1 MTGNRVYNNAGT
13 SGILISG
20 GNTDVD
26 ITLNEVYGNGYW
38 GIQCTTIASYVADI
52 LYNDVHGNGY
62 SGLYI
67 NTGNGANV
75 NYNIFYGNGV
85 AGVANYNYAVQ
96 NASVNSVNARY
107 NWWGD
112 TVTAEMDAGGNPKNI
127 GRIYDVYDNASYGT
141 VDYAGWLSA
150 AVVLPAQGS
159 SKITSPLDGAVLKT
173 TELRIQGIAVA
184 PLGVEQVEVSL
195 DGGASWQLATGTGSW
210 SYVWSSPADGTY
222 TLLSRVTDSANN
234 VETPGAGV
242 TITID
247 SSLPTTSGSLTD
259 DETWSGTVTLTGDI
273 TVPDGVTLT
282 IEPGTQVR
290 AMALNDDQGGGT
302 DTSRIELI
310 VNGVL
315 SAAGT
320 EGSPI
325 VFTSNSGNP
334 AGGDWTGIRL
344 VPGSNGA
351 DLSMSHCTVRYCETG
366 VDYQSSGY
374 SADIGLD
381 HCTFEYASQD
391 GVYVYA
397 TSGAKLTLTVSD
409 STIQETGRY
418 GVYTYAYNT
427 TAEIDAQ
434 VTGNTIQDTASYGL
448 YILASSTSTSQN
460 DVQVTGNTVQRAG
473 YYGIYGYANNGAM
486 SIEVSDNEVSEIMG
500 NLAAMQAST

>member
-1 MTGNRVYNNAGT
+1 MLEQPGGRHVYLVIAGDGQRRQHGDAR
-13 SGILISG
+13 SG
-20 GNTDVD
+20 
-26 ITLNEVYGNGYW
+26 
-38 GIQCTTIASYVADI
+38 
-52 LYNDVHGNGY
+52 
-62 SGLYI
+62 
-67 NTGNGANV
+67 
-75 NYNIFYGNGV
+75 
-85 AGVANYNYAVQ
+85 
-96 NASVNSVNARY
+96 
-107 NWWGD
+107 
-112 TVTAEMDAGGNPKNI
+112 M
-127 GRIYDVYDNASYGT
+127 
-141 VDYAGWLSA
+141 
-150 AVVLPAQGS
+150 
-159 SKITSPLDGAVLKT
+159 
-173 TELRIQGIAVA
+173 
-184 PLGVEQVEVSL
+184 
-195 DGGASWQLATGTGSW
+195 
-210 SYVWSSPADGTY
+210 
-222 TLLSRVTDSANN
+222 
-234 VETPGAGV
+234 

-334 AGGDWTGIRL
+334 ASGDWTGIRL

-448 YILASSTSTSQN
+448 YILRQFDFDFPERCAGDGKHGSKSRVLRHLWVRQ
-460 DVQVTGNTVQRAG
+460 QRG
-473 YYGIYGYANNGAM
+473 HVHRGVGQR
-486 SIEVSDNEVSEIMG
+486 SIGDHG
-500 NLAAMQAST
+500 QLYAAMQAST